1 MFSEIDFMFDGH
13 TANSTLEVL
22 GLGLMD
28 SIGVNFVSPPVCVH
42 GVTVRTQDPTVR

>member
-1 MFSEIDFMFDGH
+1 MFSEVDFMFDGH

-28 SIGVNFVSPPVCVH
+28 SIGVDFVSHPV
-42 GVTVRTQDPTVR
+42 